1 MFYSHANKTH
11 FHENGFALSF
21 VLKARVFLELG
32 NNVLEKTQK
41 KKAIKVSSLR
51 ADVIFCFFWDPK
63 DHWIAP
69 VIVIGQL
76 TANRSTT
83 TIEETEH
90 LPVAE
95 KKDIYRNWVV
105 KRLEKPKLEAEG
117 CACFNKIL
125 VGEV

>member
-1 MFYSHANKTH
+1 MKMMFYSHANKTH

-32 NNVLEKTQK
+32 NNLLEKTQ

-51 ADVIFCFFWDPK
+51 ADVICCFFWDPK
-63 DHWIAP
+63 DHLIAP

-76 TANRSTT
+76 TANRCTT

-95 KKDIYRNWVV
+95 KKDINYRN
-105 KRLEKPKLEAEG
+105 
-117 CACFNKIL
+117 
-125 VGEV
+125 

>member
-1 MFYSHANKTH
+1 MMMMFYSHANKTH

-63 DHWIAP
+63 VHLIAP

-76 TANRSTT
+76 TANRCTT

-95 KKDIYRNWVV
+95 KKDIYRN
-105 KRLEKPKLEAEG
+105 
-117 CACFNKIL
+117 
-125 VGEV
+125 